1 MSEKAQ
7 LTPNSGYNET
17 STSTTSVSHTVY
29 APLDF
34 INAGEA
40 SSSNRFAN
48 LAMLEEEIETEI
60 VSSPTHSLAQTVNTN
75 SPFVFNSSLPSSPAS
90 VSDPLILNS
99 QVPDEFGFTLAVNS
113 RCSSDMA
120 HRSRGGRC
128 LKPSQKL
135 KDMEWFTFGKKGRR
149 GRGGTAHHR
158 SSS

>member
-1 MSEKAQ
+1 MYLKCETTLGDHGDKIKQ
-7 LTPNSGYNET
+7 L
-17 STSTTSVSHTVY
+17 
-29 APLDF
+29 
-34 INAGEA
+34 GEA

-90 VSDPLILNS
+90 VSDPLILNL

>member
-1 MSEKAQ
+1 
-7 LTPNSGYNET
+7 
-17 STSTTSVSHTVY
+17 
-29 APLDF
+29 
-34 INAGEA
+34 
-40 SSSNRFAN
+40 
-48 LAMLEEEIETEI
+48 MLEEEIETEI